1 MNIVALRHAISQS
14 PADYAAAPLDA
25 YKELVAQADQLQT
38 FAKAVR
44 EFVEHVGELRYGE
57 AARKAR
63 LANGRDFGVIRIRDH
78 DEIIVCDQKRIVDW
92 DQSQLAAIFNRM
104 NAAGDDPARY
114 MDVSFKV
121 PESKYS
127 AWHTALREQF
137 APARTVRPGKASYR
151 LASLDIDTKD
161 VQKLDTLTS
170 GGGEVA

>member
-14 PADYAAAPLDA
+14 PADYAVVPMDV
-25 YKELVAQADQLQT
+25 YRELVAQANQLQA
-38 FAKAVR
+38 FAKSVR
-44 EFVEHVGELRYGE
+44 EFVEQVGELRYGE

-63 LANGRDFGVIRIRDH
+63 LADGRDFGVIRISDQ
-78 DEIIVCDQKRIVDW
+78 DETVICDQKRIVDW

-104 NAAGDDPARY
+104 NAAGDDPAQY

-127 AWHTALREQF
+127 AWHNVLRDQF

-151 LASLDIDTKD
+151 LASLDSK
-161 VQKLDTLTS
+161 
-170 GGGEVA
+170 E